1 MTEHGVM
8 RTALGNIHVE
18 MSGTGIRKLYFCE
31 EEETEL
37 NDRMVSLKNVLESY
51 FRGNVHSF
59 DFALDLQGTPFQK
72 QVWNALCEIPYGETR
87 TYGEIAEQTGRPRAY
102 RAVGMACNQNPVM
115 ILVPCHRVIGKNGSL
130 TGYAG
135 GLDKKK
141 ALLEIE
147 GKIWQRK
154 EN

>member
-1 MTEHGVM
+1 MLKHGVIH
-8 RTALGNIHVE
+8 TSLGNMLIE
-18 MSGTGIRKLYFCE
+18 TDGQRIRKLYFSDE
-31 EEETEL
+31 QETEPDTL
-37 NDRMVSLKNVLESY
+37 MCSVRDALESY
-51 FRGNVHSF
+51 FRGNIRTF
-59 DFALDLQGTPFQK
+59 DFAIEPEGTPFQK

-87 TYGEIAEQTGRPRAY
+87 TYGEIAEKIGKPKAA
-102 RAVGMACNQNPVM
+102 RAVGMACHHNPIWVM
-115 ILVPCHRVIGKNGSL
+115 IPCHRVIGKNGSL

-147 GKIWQRK
+147 GKIWQRE